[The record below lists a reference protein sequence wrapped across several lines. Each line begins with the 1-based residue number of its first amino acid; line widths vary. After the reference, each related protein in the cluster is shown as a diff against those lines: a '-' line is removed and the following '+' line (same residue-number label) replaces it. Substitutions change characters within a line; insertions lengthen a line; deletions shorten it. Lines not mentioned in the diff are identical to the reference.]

1 MELTRGFYYIQ
12 SIATWYQ
19 NRRIKISHI
28 VSKILGDNTDES
40 GAINCIKSYVLFCQ
54 ADLGALLSWLQK
66 KSLHANSSFSQASSE
81 IHLTLKDVRGLG

>member
-1 MELTRGFYYIQ
+1 MGASMGTCNSSIVLRWEEPDRELIRGFYYIQ

-40 GAINCIKSYVLFCQ
+40 GAINCIKLNVLFCQ

-66 KSLHANSSFSQASSE
+66 KSLHA
-81 IHLTLKDVRGLG
+81 